1 MQNLLVVT
9 AGSDSK
15 PSLGRA
21 RQGRGSQRGSTLV
34 EFAFAMT
41 ILLSLMMGIIEFG
54 RFLYTYHF
62 LSDVARDGTR
72 YASVRGHTFA
82 GASCTSTRPYA
93 CDATQANV
101 TTYVQS
107 LTPPG
112 ITATSLTVTTTW
124 PGTNPDGTT
133 AGCTTNT
140 NSPGCYVE
148 VQVSYPYK
156 FVFPFLPSSATTWTI
171 SSTSEIVISQ

>member
-1 MQNLLVVT
+1 MQNLVVR
-9 AGSDSK
+9 AAPDAK
-15 PSLGRA
+15 PSCWGARRGR
-21 RQGRGSQRGSTLV
+21 RSQRGSTLV
-34 EFAFAMT
+34 EFALAIT
-41 ILLSLMMGIIEFG
+41 ILLTLMMGIMEFS

-72 YASVRGHTFA
+72 YASVRGNTFA
-82 GASCTSTRPYA
+82 GVSCTVTKPYA
-93 CDATQANV
+93 CDATAANV
-101 TTYVQS
+101 TTYVQGLAPMGVVGSS
-107 LTPPG
+107 LV
-112 ITATSLTVTTTW
+112 VTTTW

-133 AGCTTNT
+133 AGCTTNA

-156 FVFPFLPSSATTWTI
+156 FIFPFLPSSATTWTV